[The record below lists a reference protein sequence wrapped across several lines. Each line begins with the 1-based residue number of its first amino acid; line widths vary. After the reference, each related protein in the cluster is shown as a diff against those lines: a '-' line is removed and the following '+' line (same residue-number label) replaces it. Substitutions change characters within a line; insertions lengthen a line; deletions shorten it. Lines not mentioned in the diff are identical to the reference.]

1 MEIAGVNSYRD
12 RTVKDT
18 SFKADICF
26 VNRRTF
32 YKLKKELNK
41 PFWVGGLIDG
51 VIKQAAVKAKNAYT
65 TGDIV
70 CTVGSLFNTDSKLV
84 NMFHLSPKGKTLPH
98 IQEVKEIIFS
108 QAKNLR
114 DCSSKNLQG
123 LLLGSDANHLPDKYP
138 KSISLREEILSV
150 FNKISKD
157 LGMDFSVIMGR
168 LNPYTQMNLISDP
181 VKNTQYI
188 WIKGLNSN
196 SVSEVAKNYEIKRI
210 SPRDRVFFNGQD
222 CTEEFVRTDPFKF

>member
-1 MEIAGVNSYRD
+1 MNVNS
-12 RTVKDT
+12 VNLNQCKNKKDA
-18 SFKADICF
+18 SFKASICF
-26 VNRRTF
+26 VDRRTF
-32 YKLKKELNK
+32 YNIKRDLNK
-41 PFWVGGLIDG
+41 PFWVGGIIDG
-51 VIKQAAVKAKNAYT
+51 VIKQAAIKQKNAYT

-84 NMFHLSPKGKTLPH
+84 NMFHLSPKGNTLPN
-98 IQEVKEIIFS
+98 IQQVKEIIFL
-108 QAKNLR
+108 QAKNLK
-114 DCSSKNLQG
+114 DFSSKKLQG

-181 VKNTQYI
+181 VKNTHYI
-188 WIKGLNSN
+188 WVKGLNSN

-210 SPRDRVFFNGQD
+210 SSEDRVFFNGKD
-222 CTEEFVRTDPFKF
+222 CTEEFVKTDAF